1 MEYTIKGKLDVI
13 KRCTSQVEMIRNTL
27 YNVNLVMDVFTL
39 DESLNVDN
47 CLRYLDTELTKVI
60 ERLKK
65 EVKDDE
71 MKENKDE

>member
-13 KRCTSQVEMIRNTL
+13 ERCASQVEMIRNTL

-47 CLRYLDTELTKVI
+47 CLRYLNTELTKVI

-71 MKENKDE
+71 MKENKDK